1 MGRAILQGAAL
12 AAALVIFGV
21 FTTPGFIVSRG
32 GPVGAAAVLGVLAA
46 YGLAARFG
54 ASRASP
60 ETVRLAGRFALAAG
74 GVYVAEIVLEYGLLP
89 RDNTPW
95 GLAEF
100 GLVFLLVAAA
110 GATAA
115 WRARRLRTG
124 LLAGVWTAM
133 GASLIWYA
141 ALLAVF
147 YAFRGTPQQEAVLR
161 AEGDFEDFRRS
172 GLADLRVF
180 LMGDM
185 LGAGF
190 YHLLLS
196 PVFGAI
202 LGGLG
207 GLVGLAARKLALK
220 S

>member
-110 GATAA
+110 GAT
-115 WRARRLRTG
+115 
-124 LLAGVWTAM
+124 
-133 GASLIWYA
+133 
-141 ALLAVF
+141 
-147 YAFRGTPQQEAVLR
+147 
-161 AEGDFEDFRRS
+161 
-172 GLADLRVF
+172 GLARAAPAHGPAGRPLDRDGGVADLVRSPAGGV
-180 LMGDM
+180 LCLPRDAAAGG
-185 LGAGF
+185 GAAG
-190 YHLLLS
+190 
-196 PVFGAI
+196 
-202 LGGLG
+202 
-207 GLVGLAARKLALK
+207 
-220 S
+220 